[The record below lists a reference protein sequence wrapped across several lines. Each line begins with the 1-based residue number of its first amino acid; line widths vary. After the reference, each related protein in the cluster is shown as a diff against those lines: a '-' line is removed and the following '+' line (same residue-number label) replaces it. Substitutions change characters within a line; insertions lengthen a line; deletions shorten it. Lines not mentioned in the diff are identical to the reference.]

1 MDLTIGTRRSS
12 PRRVSALRSV
22 VPNTLCVAAGFL
34 SGFTVAYV
42 GQIPV
47 GELVLCAVFPWVV
60 LRTVINKGWP
70 TSMQQLTWYKML
82 VFLVGVMAIGYVG
95 SDLYRGTSNENL
107 ARGWA
112 RVGFLGIDIV
122 AFAYLIDGSWGRL
135 QVAVLGVYLGQTVNA
150 IISGPLFGLWWEF
163 GFGYSLI
170 VVVLFL
176 IAGRSPLLQIV
187 TTVIL
192 AGVSMVFGGRSL
204 GGCCLLVA
212 VLYGLRYA
220 RGLFRPLAIAT
231 ALGALAILLVAA
243 NTIILQNLGKEGS
256 SLERQSMIETAG
268 EAFLSSPLIGQGSWF
283 TSSGKMLSVLEEN
296 HRRLDPRFHHYSED
310 EARTLSIHSQLLVA
324 LAEGGIMGGAFF
336 ILYGMLLIKTLQSL
350 TRSSVPHRAFVTY
363 LVVSGL
369 WDLCMSPFSGVAR
382 VQICLN
388 VLACLLVIM
397 QRNGELS
404 ETFSE

>member
-1 MDLTIGTRRSS
+1 MELTTGMNRAL
-12 PRRVSALRSV
+12 PRRVSTLRAV
-22 VPNTLCVAAGFL
+22 LPTTLCVAAGFL
-34 SGFTVAYV
+34 CGFTVAYV

-47 GELVLCAVFPWVV
+47 GELILCAVFPWVIMRAV
-60 LRTVINKGWP
+60 VNKGWP
-70 TSMQQLTWYKML
+70 TSMQQLTWYKIL
-82 VFLVGVMAIGYVG
+82 VFLVGVMAVGYVG

-112 RVGFLGIDIV
+112 RVGFVGIDIV

-135 QVAVLGVYLGQTVNA
+135 QAAVLCVYLGQTANA
-150 IISGPLFGLWWEF
+150 IVAGPLFGLWWEF

-176 IAGRSPLLQIV
+176 IAGRAPLLQIV
-187 TTVIL
+187 ATVGL
-192 AGVSMVFGGRSL
+192 AGLSMVLGGRSL

-212 VLYGLRYA
+212 VLYGVRYA
-220 RGLFRPLAIAT
+220 RGLFRPLAFAT

-243 NTIILQNLGKEGS
+243 NNVILQNLGKEGS

-268 EAFLSSPLIGQGSWF
+268 EAFLGSPLIGQGSWF

-296 HRRLDPRFHHYSED
+296 HRRLDPKFHHYSED
-310 EARTLSIHSQLLVA
+310 EGRTLAIHSQLLVS
-324 LAEGGIMGGAFF
+324 LAEGGILGGLFF
-336 ILYGMLLIKTLQSL
+336 IFYGMLLLKTLHSL
-350 TRSSVPHRAFVTY
+350 TRSSIPHRAFVTY
-363 LVVSGL
+363 LVVAGL
-369 WDLCMSPFSGVAR
+369 WDLCMSPFSGVSR

-388 VLACLLVIM
+388 IIACLLVIM
-397 QRNGELS
+397 QRSGELS